1 MLSPGIIQGEK
12 NVVLSGV
19 LPLYVVVLS
28 LYLNHVVLMEY
39 GMPVSL
45 ALGSIKDEIDK
56 LNAGGIDWFY
66 DG

>member
-1 MLSPGIIQGEK
+1 MLSPGIVQGEK

-28 LYLNHVVLMEY
+28 FYLNHLVLMEY

-45 ALGSIKDEIDK
+45 ALGSIEDETDK
-56 LNAGGIDWFY
+56 LNAGGIRLVL
-66 DG
+66 